1 MLVAWSIRK
10 ERNQHIFQKAKL
22 TPTEV
27 TDLILDK
34 AKVWCYPG
42 LTHLLQLFPQ
52 LENNVVGP
60 GGMISLGRDLIS
72 V

>member
-1 MLVAWSIRK
+1 M
-10 ERNQHIFQKAKL
+10 KL
-22 TPTEV
+22 TPAEV
-27 TDLILDK
+27 ADLILDE
-34 AKVWCYPG
+34 AKVWCYAG

-60 GGMISLGRDLIS
+60 GGVISLGRDLIS